1 MNESL
6 PFLTAD
12 LPGTGGVIKARNA
25 DFFVEER
32 PLYEASGSG
41 EHTYAFIEKNG
52 IGTREAIGRLS
63 RALNVPRREIG
74 SAGLKDTHAVTRQW
88 LSLGHVD
95 PKRVETVDVSDVTVL
110 AVDRHTN
117 KLKPGHLAGN
127 RFVIR
132 VRRLVL
138 PLAEAGRTAE
148 QVLEILTRRG
158 LPNYFGPQRFGSRGS
173 NDLLGRAIIRDEPEA
188 FIDLMLGQ
196 PRQGDLPLTYQA
208 RRLYEQ
214 GAYQEAVGV
223 WPRQFHEHRR
233 ALKALAKSGGSKHSA
248 FDSVDKHLKTLFIS
262 AYQSRVFNR
271 VLAARMPRI
280 DTLLLGDMAYKHA
293 NGASFPVEWPQTEQ
307 PRCNE
312 FEISPTGPLIGKRTT
327 RLTGPAG
334 EIENPI
340 LEAEGLTEDEFR
352 HMKRHGARGGRR
364 PLRVKPRDV
373 HAETGQDDLGP
384 YLELHFELDSGCFAT
399 TLLAEITK
407 DREMLSSPP
416 PGANG

>member
-1 MNESL
+1 MTDAL

-12 LPGTGGVIKARNA
+12 LPGTGGVIKARNQ

-41 EHTYAFIEKNG
+41 EHTYVFIEKNG
-52 IGTREAIGRLS
+52 IGTREAVGRLS
-63 RALNVPRREIG
+63 RGLDIPRREIG

-88 LSLGHVD
+88 LSLGRVD
-95 PKRVETVDVSDVTVL
+95 PRRVAQVDLPGVSIL
-110 AVDRHTN
+110 RVDRHTN

-132 VRRLVL
+132 VRRLSL
-138 PLAEAGRTAE
+138 PLEEAGRTAA

-158 LPNYFGPQRFGSRGS
+158 LPNYYGPQRFGSRGS
-173 NDLLGRAIIRDEPEA
+173 NDLLGRAIIRDEPGT
-188 FIDLMLGQ
+188 FIDQMLGQ
-196 PRQGDLPLTYQA
+196 PRSGDLPLTFQA

-214 GAYQEAVGV
+214 GSYQEAVGV

-233 ALKALAKSGGSKHSA
+233 ALKALAKSGGDKVMA
-248 FDSVDKHLKTLFIS
+248 FQSVDRHLKTLFIS

-280 DTLLLGDMAYKHA
+280 DTLLRGDMAYKHA
-293 NGASFPVEWPQTEQ
+293 NGACFPVESPQAEQ
-307 PRCNE
+307 SRCDE
-312 FEISPTGPLIGKRTT
+312 FEISPTGPLIGKRTV

-340 LEAEGLTEDEFR
+340 LEAEGLTDQEMR
-352 HMKRHGARGGRR
+352 QMKRYGARGGRR
-364 PLRVKPRDV
+364 PLRVRPRDCRS
-373 HAETGQDDLGP
+373 ETGQDDLGP

-407 DREMLSSPP
+407 DRQMLSSPP
-416 PGANG
+416 PDPNE